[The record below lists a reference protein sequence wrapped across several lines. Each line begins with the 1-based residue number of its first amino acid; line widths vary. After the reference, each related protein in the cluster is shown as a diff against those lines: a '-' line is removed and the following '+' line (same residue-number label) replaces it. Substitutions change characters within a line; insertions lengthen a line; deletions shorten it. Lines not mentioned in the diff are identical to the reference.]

1 MNTIILLAVTG
12 IFSMFS
18 GIFRQKQLALPAILI
33 AFILALGMLTFG
45 WIGNYDDILN
55 NMLIFDNLA
64 INFSLVIIFISIFIF
79 IMSQYYYSDDIEHLT
94 DLFALFVFSIIG
106 GILLVSFQNLTM
118 LFLGTEILSIP
129 LYILAASNRRNLAS
143 NEAGLKYYLM
153 GSFATCFLLLG
164 ITLIYGAY
172 GSFDLTDIHTA
183 LATQGISSLFL
194 TGVVLI
200 LCSFIFK
207 LSAVPFHFWAPD
219 VYHGAPTVLTAFVST
234 VVKVA
239 VMGALLRFMA
249 FIGNY
254 NSEKW
259 VILFMLV
266 SVATMIFGT
275 IVSIK
280 QKNFKRLLAYS
291 GMANVGFVLI
301 AILTAG
307 EGSSGY
313 ILYNLTAYSIASILA
328 FTIYSTIKSQTGIDT
343 IKGISGL
350 VTHNK
355 LLATGLLVSM
365 LSFAGIPPLAG
376 FFGKYFIIFSAVK
389 AGDTWLAVIAI
400 LTSVVAAY
408 NYLRISA
415 YVVNDNNSIPVL
427 KITTRYRIFI
437 ILCIALII
445 GGGIL
450 PDQLFGLLH

>member
-1 MNTIILLAVTG
+1 MYK
-12 IFSMFS
+12 
-18 GIFRQKQLALPAILI
+18 RQ
-33 AFILALGMLTFG
+33 
-45 WIGNYDDILN
+45 
-55 NMLIFDNLA
+55 
-64 INFSLVIIFISIFIF
+64 
-79 IMSQYYYSDDIEHLT
+79 
-94 DLFALFVFSIIG
+94 
-106 GILLVSFQNLTM
+106 
-118 LFLGTEILSIP
+118 
-129 LYILAASNRRNLAS
+129 
-143 NEAGLKYYLM
+143 
-153 GSFATCFLLLG
+153 
-164 ITLIYGAY
+164 
-172 GSFDLTDIHTA
+172 
-183 LATQGISSLFL
+183 
-194 TGVVLI
+194 
-200 LCSFIFK
+200 
-207 LSAVPFHFWAPD
+207 
-219 VYHGAPTVLTAFVST
+219 
-234 VVKVA
+234 
-239 VMGALLRFMA
+239 
-249 FIGNY
+249 
-254 NSEKW
+254 
-259 VILFMLV
+259 
-266 SVATMIFGT
+266 
-275 IVSIK
+275 
-280 QKNFKRLLAYS
+280 
-291 GMANVGFVLI
+291 
-301 AILTAG
+301 
-307 EGSSGY
+307 

>member
-18 GIFRQKQLALPAILI
+18 VIFRQKQLALPAILI

-183 LATQGISSLFL
+183 LLRKASLRFFL

-343 IKGISGL
+343 IKGISG
-350 VTHNK
+350 
-355 LLATGLLVSM
+355 
-365 LSFAGIPPLAG
+365 AGYP
-376 FFGKYFIIFSAVK
+376 
-389 AGDTWLAVIAI
+389 
-400 LTSVVAAY
+400 
-408 NYLRISA
+408 
-415 YVVNDNNSIPVL
+415 
-427 KITTRYRIFI
+427 
-437 ILCIALII
+437 
-445 GGGIL
+445 
-450 PDQLFGLLH
+450 